1 MMLLVSWIP
10 FVSPMNWLQSLW
22 YITLIPLAIGI
33 AMIYKAI
40 RVTHLRT
47 YWTQVAML
55 SSQIVLTIVLL
66 AIALILFVRFIIPAA

>member
-1 MMLLVSWIP
+1 MMLLASWIP

-47 YWTQVAML
+47 YWAQVGML